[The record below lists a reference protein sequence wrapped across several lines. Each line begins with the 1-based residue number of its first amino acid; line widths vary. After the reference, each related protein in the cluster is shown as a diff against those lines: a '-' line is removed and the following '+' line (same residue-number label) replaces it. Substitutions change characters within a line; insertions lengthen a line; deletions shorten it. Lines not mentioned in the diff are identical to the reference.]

1 MGALYVVLNLT
12 QHKKIFI
19 SRWSVAPKKK
29 VKTHSSPEKFTL
41 CARVLHLG
49 EITHRKGFT
58 EQVTGRFILLH
69 PHREEQSSVCHSTE
83 GTLRVGK
90 YVGDV

>member
-58 EQVTGRFILLH
+58 EQG
-69 PHREEQSSVCHSTE
+69 SVCHSTE

>member
-1 MGALYVVLNLT
+1 M
-12 QHKKIFI
+12 
-19 SRWSVAPKKK
+19 APKKK

-58 EQVTGRFILLH
+58 EQVTGRFIPPAPTGKSRVVSATVLKVLL
-69 PHREEQSSVCHSTE
+69 EWVNM
-83 GTLRVGK
+83 
-90 YVGDV
+90 

>member
-29 VKTHSSPEKFTL
+29 AKTYSSPEKFTP

-49 EITHRKGFT
+49 EITHREGFT
-58 EQVTGRFILLH
+58 EQVTGQFI
-69 PHREEQSSVCHSTE
+69 PPAPTGKS
-83 GTLRVGK
+83 RVVSAIVSK
-90 YVGDV
+90 IF